1 MLIFM
6 IKVVYSMLIF
16 WLGAPY
22 FVLGARCS
30 VLAARCPD
38 SRAYGQLFEDKFGK
52 NGFAS
57 NLILSMIKM
66 NHDNYDNY
74 DNYDEYDDNAGP
86 SF

>member
-1 MLIFM
+1 M

-38 SRAYGQLFEDKFGK
+38 SIAYGPLFEDKFGK
-52 NGFAS
+52 NM
-57 NLILSMIKM
+57 ILMIKSVHFM
-66 NHDNYDNY
+66 VIS
-74 DNYDEYDDNAGP
+74 GP
-86 SF
+86 FGP

>member
-30 VLAARCPD
+30 MFGACCPD
-38 SRAYGQLFEDKFGK
+38 STAYGPLFEDKFGK
-52 NGFAS
+52 NM
-57 NLILSMIKM
+57 ILMIKSVHFM
-66 NHDNYDNY
+66 VIS
-74 DNYDEYDDNAGP
+74 GP
-86 SF
+86 FGP